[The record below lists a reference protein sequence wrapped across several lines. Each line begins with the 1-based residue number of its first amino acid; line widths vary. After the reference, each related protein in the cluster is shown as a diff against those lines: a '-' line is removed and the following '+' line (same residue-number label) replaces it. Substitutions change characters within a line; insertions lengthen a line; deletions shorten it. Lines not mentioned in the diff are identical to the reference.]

1 MVVFHPGWWLIWSFD
16 VFWVWSLQ
24 AWRCKVESSLWV
36 CEASEGSLQLFGN
49 FQHDSTVSDVLAAS
63 IFLFPACSSLTKGL
77 KKPTNW
83 ERRAMSSS
91 TQETLKLLV
100 SATMVPSGIWIL
112 ILANSGIWWTNTSL
126 TWTLG
131 ALAGHQLL
139 YHWISNSY
147 Y

>member
-36 CEASEGSLQLFGN
+36 CEASEGSLQLFCN
-49 FQHDSTVSDVLAAS
+49 FNHDSTLFR
-63 IFLFPACSSLTKGL
+63 FLGSLDDYFQPAHQTKGL
-77 KKPTNW
+77 KKPTSW

-112 ILANSGIWWTNTSL
+112 ILASSGIWWTNTSL

-131 ALAGHQLL
+131 ALAGHQVL
-139 YHWISNSY
+139 YHVISNSY